1 MDLETNFELKYKGLN
16 DLADA
21 IVNMEEEKAETAT
34 KNLLAEGVA
43 PEDILEQGL
52 VVGMSNAG
60 LLFEREEYFIT
71 DILLCA
77 DAMESA
83 FSVLEPYLVK
93 QELSNKGIIII
104 GVIQGDTHDI
114 GKNIVAIMLKGAG
127 FQVIDL
133 GKDVAPEEFVNAAVH
148 SKADIIAISS
158 LMTTTMWKMKEVIE
172 ILKNRGIREQFSVIC
187 GGRPLSNEFTRNIGA
202 DGYSAD
208 ANSAVRLA
216 FKIMENINKKI

>member
-1 MDLETNFELKYKGLN
+1 MEINFELKNKMLN
-16 DLADA
+16 NLADA
-21 IVNMEEEKAETAT
+21 IVKMEEEEAEVAA
-34 KNLLAEGVA
+34 KILLDHGVT

-52 VVGMSNAG
+52 VVGMGNAG

-77 DAMESA
+77 DAMEAA
-83 FSVLEPYLVK
+83 FSVLEPYFLK
-93 QELSNKGIIII
+93 QGLSNKGTIVI

-127 FQVIDL
+127 FHVIDL
-133 GKDVAPEEFVNAAVH
+133 GKDVSPENFVNAAVH
-148 SKADIIAISS
+148 FSADIIAISS

-172 ILKNRGIREQFSVIC
+172 ILKDRGIRGQFSVIC
-187 GGRPLSNEFTRNIGA
+187 GGRPLSNEFSRNIGA

-216 FKIMENINKKI
+216 SKMIETYQNR